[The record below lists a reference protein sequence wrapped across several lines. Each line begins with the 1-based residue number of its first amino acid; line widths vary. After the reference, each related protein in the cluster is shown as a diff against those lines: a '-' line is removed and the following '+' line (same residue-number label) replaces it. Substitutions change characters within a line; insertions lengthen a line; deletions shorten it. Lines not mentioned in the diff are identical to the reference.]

1 MKKFCLISVFLGL
14 ILLLDACSKVDS
26 RREEVPEQVM
36 QEEFTDL
43 NAKISTLNLKYAD
56 QFCKMA
62 DTRGWFFGRWF
73 KRIFASDAV
82 GAAIGASCGG
92 IGAVVG
98 GIFGSLM
105 ATCVAYEE
113 EDVALDCLPS
123 GENLFEDCV
132 AEELEEGNG
141 VMMLSFGDEQSKD
154 DDAEKDTALIIYDG
168 FDRVGCLHNEIICNI
183 YAEETDVRELN
194 SDEILQ
200 LTINKSSGY
209 YDDAL
214 SVAELSDIK
223 AEVSVATNS
232 LKDMNCENP
241 YAVLENTMPQYA
253 NEFSIIKEYCDN
265 VAGLCHDKAL
275 LSAYLEDFINIVQ
288 NSAVSQSS
296 KDMLKAAACVG
307 GNSSILW
314 QIKDRNEG
322 DPGESEVG
330 ETEEMGN

>member
-1 MKKFCLISVFLGL
+1 MKKICLVSAFLGL
-14 ILLLDACSKVDS
+14 VLLVDACSKVDS
-26 RREEVPEQVM
+26 RREEVPKQVM
-36 QEEFTDL
+36 QKEFADL
-43 NAKISTLNLKYAD
+43 NAKISALNLKYAD

-62 DTRGWFFGRWF
+62 DTRGWFLGRWF

-141 VMMLSFGDEQSKD
+141 VMMLSFGEEQSKD

-168 FDRVGCLHNEIICNI
+168 FDRVGCLHNEIICDI
-183 YAEETDVRELN
+183 YAEETNVRELN

-214 SVAELSDIK
+214 SVAELEDIK
-223 AEVSVATNS
+223 TKVSVATNS
-232 LKDMNCENP
+232 LKDMTCENP
-241 YAVLENTMPQYA
+241 YAVLENVMPQYA
-253 NEFSIIKEYCDN
+253 NEFSIIKEYCEN
-265 VAGLCHDKAL
+265 VANLCHDKAL
-275 LSAYLEDFINIVQ
+275 LSAYLKDFINTVQ
-288 NSAVSQSS
+288 NSSVNQSS

-314 QIKDRNEG
+314 QIEECGGVDPEEG
-322 DPGESEVG
+322 KAGEMK
-330 ETEEMGN
+330 ETDN

>member
-200 LTINKSSGY
+200 LTITT
-209 YDDAL
+209 
-214 SVAELSDIK
+214 V
-223 AEVSVATNS
+223 
-232 LKDMNCENP
+232 P
-241 YAVLENTMPQYA
+241 
-253 NEFSIIKEYCDN
+253 
-265 VAGLCHDKAL
+265 
-275 LSAYLEDFINIVQ
+275 
-288 NSAVSQSS
+288 
-296 KDMLKAAACVG
+296 
-307 GNSSILW
+307 
-314 QIKDRNEG
+314 
-322 DPGESEVG
+322 
-330 ETEEMGN
+330 